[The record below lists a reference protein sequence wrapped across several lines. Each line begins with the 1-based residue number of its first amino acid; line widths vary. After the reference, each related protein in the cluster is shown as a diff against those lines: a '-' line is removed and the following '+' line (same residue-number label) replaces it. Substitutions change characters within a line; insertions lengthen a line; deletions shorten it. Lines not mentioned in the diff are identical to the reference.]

1 MDCVKLMYKM
11 YRVRLDLVFIGD
23 LDGDFGSADD
33 AADDAADDK
42 DATVVSACA
51 NASCVHR
58 VPLPPREA
66 VAQHVQKIPAAE
78 FLSTFG
84 PVTDARWLDAPAF
97 AVEFCLASE
106 LSAGALRDSL
116 KEHLLEDVEYELQTG
131 WVVQCGTS
139 ELGLIDY
146 RHLPIHIEKL

>member
-33 AADDAADDK
+33 AADDAA